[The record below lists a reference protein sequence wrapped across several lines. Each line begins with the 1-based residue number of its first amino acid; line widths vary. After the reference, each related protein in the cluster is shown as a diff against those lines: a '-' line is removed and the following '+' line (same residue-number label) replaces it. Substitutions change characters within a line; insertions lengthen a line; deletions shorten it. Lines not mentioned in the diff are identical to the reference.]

1 MKTTVEILSE
11 DIVDRLPP
19 DRHGP
24 FVVGICGAQGS
35 GKTWTTRLLAE
46 RMEHLGLRT
55 VTLSLD
61 DLYLT
66 KAARQLLARNVHPL
80 FAVRGVPGTHDIAAG
95 IRIIDALGEAGCV
108 ALPAFDKAK
117 DEPVAQSDWRKVDTP
132 VDIVLFE
139 GWCVGARPQHASLLA
154 APVNALERDEDPDA
168 IWRNHVNACLAGQYQ
183 AFFAK
188 FDMLVLLQAPG
199 FDVVA
204 EWRLEQEETLRRALT
219 SEGRDVSGLMGRKAV
234 ERFVMFYERITRHIL
249 EEMPARADLV
259 VALDAQRQ
267 PISVKVNR

>member
-35 GKTWTTRLLAE
+35 GKTWTTHLLAE

-66 KAARQLLARNVHPL
+66 KADRQLLARNVHPL

-117 DEPVAQSDWRKVDTP
+117 DEPVAQSDWRRVDTP
-132 VDIVLFE
+132 STSS
-139 GWCVGARPQHASLLA
+139 CSKAGASARGRSMPVCSRRPSTRW
-154 APVNALERDEDPDA
+154 NGTKTRM
-168 IWRNHVNACLAGQYQ
+168 R
-183 AFFAK
+183 
-188 FDMLVLLQAPG
+188 
-199 FDVVA
+199 
-204 EWRLEQEETLRRALT
+204 
-219 SEGRDVSGLMGRKAV
+219 SGGA
-234 ERFVMFYERITRHIL
+234 T
-249 EEMPARADLV
+249 
-259 VALDAQRQ
+259 
-267 PISVKVNR
+267 